1 MSTCMKE
8 KKTLMLHVA
17 RQVLMGK
24 LTIEEAMEQSQVKDR
39 RTIVSW
45 AKRAIKEDNIEKEHN
60 KDIKYKNTSEE
71 EVRPSVEEKIIR
83 LESELANFKNRNLEL
98 LRFQNVLTN
107 KINDLEILINYAER
121 TYKIDIMR
129 IKRKKNN

>member
-1 MSTCMKE
+1 MKE

-45 AKRAIKEDNIEKEHN
+45 AKRAIKADNIEKEQN
-60 KDIKYKNTSEE
+60 KDIKLKNTSEE
-71 EVRPSVEEKIIR
+71 DVRPSVEEKIIR
-83 LESELANFKNRNLEL
+83 LESELANFKNRNMEL

>member
-1 MSTCMKE
+1 MCMNE

-45 AKRAIKEDNIEKEHN
+45 AKRAMKADHIEKEQN
-60 KDIKYKNTSEE
+60 KDINCKNTSEKDI
-71 EVRPSVEEKIIR
+71 RPSAEEKIIR
-83 LESELANFKNRNLEL
+83 LESELANFKNRNMEL

-107 KINDLEILINYAER
+107 KINDLEILINYAEK

-129 IKRKKNN
+129 IKRRKNS

>member
-1 MSTCMKE
+1 MYMKE

-45 AKRAIKEDNIEKEHN
+45 AKRAIKADNIEKEQN
-60 KDIKYKNTSEE
+60 KDIKLKNTSEE
-71 EVRPSVEEKIIR
+71 DVRPSVEEKIIR
-83 LESELANFKNRNLEL
+83 LESELANFKNRNMEL

>member
-1 MSTCMKE
+1 MNE
-8 KKTLMLHVA
+8 KKSLMLHVA

-45 AKRAIKEDNIEKEHN
+45 AKRAIKEDQIEKDRSKVVNFEIIGTE
-60 KDIKYKNTSEE
+60 KLRPTAED
-71 EVRPSVEEKIIR
+71 EVIR
-83 LESELANFKNRNLEL
+83 LEAELANFKNRNLEL
-98 LRFQNVLTN
+98 LRYQNVLTN
-107 KINDLEILINYAER
+107 KINDLEILINYAEK
-121 TYKIDIMR
+121 TYKINIMR